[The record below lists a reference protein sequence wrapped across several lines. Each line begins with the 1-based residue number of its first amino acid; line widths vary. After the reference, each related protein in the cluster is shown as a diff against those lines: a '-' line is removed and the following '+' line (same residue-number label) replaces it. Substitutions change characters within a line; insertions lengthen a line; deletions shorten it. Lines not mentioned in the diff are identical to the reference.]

1 MFTWY
6 YMRDYKIL
14 EGFIMK
20 TNLVN
25 ETKERKSFK
34 EVVKESKWKILAGTT
49 TVVSVVAIGVTA
61 VALKDNTTMFEILS
75 EGVLQDAITTTNNK
89 INGRKQQLR
98 ILEDLIKRNP
108 NDDGLIK
115 KSLKIKGELDVLFKR
130 LSKYTKKLYLY
141 EIEDVT
147 D

>member
-1 MFTWY
+1 
-6 YMRDYKIL
+6 
-14 EGFIMK
+14 MK
-20 TNLVN
+20 TNQVN

-49 TVVSVVAIGVTA
+49 TVVSVVAVGVA
-61 VALKDNTTMFEILS
+61 VVALKDNRSMFEILS

-89 INGRKQQLR
+89 INGIKQQLR
-98 ILEDLIKRNP
+98 VLKDLIKQNP

-115 KSLKIKGELDVLFKR
+115 KSLKIEGELEVLFKR
-130 LSKYTKKLYLY
+130 LNKYTKKLHLY
-141 EIEDVT
+141 EIKDII

>member
-1 MFTWY
+1 
-6 YMRDYKIL
+6 
-14 EGFIMK
+14 MK
-20 TNLVN
+20 TNQVN

-49 TVVSVVAIGVTA
+49 TVVSVVAVGVA
-61 VALKDNTTMFEILS
+61 VVALKDNRSMFEILS

-98 ILEDLIKRNP
+98 VLKDLIKQNP

-115 KSLKIKGELDVLFKR
+115 KSLKIEGELEVLFKR
-130 LSKYTKKLYLY
+130 LNKYTKKLHLY
-141 EIEDVT
+141 EIKDII

>member
-1 MFTWY
+1 
-6 YMRDYKIL
+6 
-14 EGFIMK
+14 MK
-20 TNLVN
+20 TNQVN

-49 TVVSVVAIGVTA
+49 TVVSVVAIGVTV
-61 VALKDNTTMFEILS
+61 VALKDNKTMFEILS

-115 KSLKIKGELDVLFKR
+115 KSLKIKGELDVLFER
-130 LSKYTKKLYLY
+130 LNKYTKKLHLY
-141 EIEDVT
+141 EIKDII

>member
-1 MFTWY
+1 
-6 YMRDYKIL
+6 
-14 EGFIMK
+14 MK
-20 TNLVN
+20 TNQVN

-49 TVVSVVAIGVTA
+49 TVVSVVAIGVTV
-61 VALKDNTTMFEILS
+61 VALKDNTTMFELLS

>member
-1 MFTWY
+1 
-6 YMRDYKIL
+6 
-14 EGFIMK
+14 MK
-20 TNLVN
+20 TNQVN

-49 TVVSVVAIGVTA
+49 TVVSVVAVGVA
-61 VALKDNTTMFEILS
+61 VVALKDNRSMFEILS

-130 LSKYTKKLYLY
+130 LSKYTNKLYLY

>member
-1 MFTWY
+1 
-6 YMRDYKIL
+6 
-14 EGFIMK
+14 MK
-20 TNLVN
+20 TNQVN

-49 TVVSVVAIGVTA
+49 TVVSVVAIGVTV
-61 VALKDNTTMFEILS
+61 VALKDNKTMFEILS

-98 ILEDLIKRNP
+98 ILEDLINRNP
-108 NDDGLIK
+108 NDEGLIK
-115 KSLKIKGELDVLFKR
+115 KSLKIKGELEVLFKR
-130 LSKYTKKLYLY
+130 LNKYTKKLYLY
-141 EIEDVT
+141 EIEDIT

>member
-1 MFTWY
+1 
-6 YMRDYKIL
+6 
-14 EGFIMK
+14 MK
-20 TNLVN
+20 TNQVN
-25 ETKERKSFK
+25 ETKERKSFM

-49 TVVSVVAIGVTA
+49 TVVSVVAIGVTV

>member
-1 MFTWY
+1 
-6 YMRDYKIL
+6 
-14 EGFIMK
+14 MK
-20 TNLVN
+20 TNQVN

-49 TVVSVVAIGVTA
+49 TVVSVVAVGVA
-61 VALKDNTTMFEILS
+61 VVALKDNTTMFEILS

-98 ILEDLIKRNP
+98 VLKDLIKQNP

-115 KSLKIKGELDVLFKR
+115 KSLKIEGELEVLFKR
-130 LSKYTKKLYLY
+130 LNKYTKKLHLY
-141 EIEDVT
+141 EIKDII

>member
-1 MFTWY
+1 
-6 YMRDYKIL
+6 
-14 EGFIMK
+14 MK
-20 TNLVN
+20 TNRVN

-49 TVVSVVAIGVTA
+49 TVVSVVAIGVTV

>member
-1 MFTWY
+1 
-6 YMRDYKIL
+6 
-14 EGFIMK
+14 MK
-20 TNLVN
+20 TNQLN

-61 VALKDNTTMFEILS
+61 VALKDNRTMFEILS

>member
-1 MFTWY
+1 
-6 YMRDYKIL
+6 
-14 EGFIMK
+14 MK
-20 TNLVN
+20 TNQVN

-49 TVVSVVAIGVTA
+49 TVVSVVAVGVA
-61 VALKDNTTMFEILS
+61 VVALKDNTTMFEILS

>member
-1 MFTWY
+1 
-6 YMRDYKIL
+6 
-14 EGFIMK
+14 MK
-20 TNLVN
+20 TNQVN

-49 TVVSVVAIGVTA
+49 TVVSVVAIGVTV

>member
-1 MFTWY
+1 
-6 YMRDYKIL
+6 
-14 EGFIMK
+14 MK
-20 TNLVN
+20 TNQVN

-49 TVVSVVAIGVTA
+49 TVVSVVAIGVTV
-61 VALKDNTTMFEILS
+61 VALKDNKTMFEILS

-108 NDDGLIK
+108 NNDEPIK
-115 KSLKIKGELDVLFKR
+115 KSLKIKGELDVLFER
-130 LSKYTKKLYLY
+130 LNKYTKKLYLY
-141 EIEDVT
+141 EIKDVI

>member
-1 MFTWY
+1 
-6 YMRDYKIL
+6 
-14 EGFIMK
+14 MK
-20 TNLVN
+20 TNQVN

-141 EIEDVT
+141 KIEDVT

>member
-1 MFTWY
+1 
-6 YMRDYKIL
+6 
-14 EGFIMK
+14 MK
-20 TNLVN
+20 TNQVN

-49 TVVSVVAIGVTA
+49 TVVSVVAIGVTV
-61 VALKDNTTMFEILS
+61 VALKDNKTMFEILS

-98 ILEDLIKRNP
+98 MLEDLIKRNP
-108 NDDGLIK
+108 NNDEPIK
-115 KSLKIKGELDVLFKR
+115 KSLKIKGELDVLFER
-130 LSKYTKKLYLY
+130 LNKYTKKLYLY
-141 EIEDVT
+141 EIKDVI

>member
-1 MFTWY
+1 
-6 YMRDYKIL
+6 
-14 EGFIMK
+14 MK
-20 TNLVN
+20 TNQVN

-49 TVVSVVAIGVTA
+49 TVVSVVAIGVTV
-61 VALKDNTTMFEILS
+61 VALKDNRTMFEILS

>member
-1 MFTWY
+1 
-6 YMRDYKIL
+6 
-14 EGFIMK
+14 MK
-20 TNLVN
+20 TNQVN

-49 TVVSVVAIGVTA
+49 TVVSVVAIGVTV
-61 VALKDNTTMFEILS
+61 VALKDNRTMFEILS
-75 EGVLQDAITTTNNK
+75 EGALQDAITTTNNK

>member
-1 MFTWY
+1 
-6 YMRDYKIL
+6 MRKLKYL
-14 EGFIMK
+14 EGFNMK
-20 TNLVN
+20 TNQVN

-141 EIEDVT
+141 KIEDVT

>member
-1 MFTWY
+1 
-6 YMRDYKIL
+6 
-14 EGFIMK
+14 MK
-20 TNLVN
+20 TNQVN

-49 TVVSVVAIGVTA
+49 TVVSVVAIGVTV

-130 LSKYTKKLYLY
+130 LSKYTNKLYLY

>member
-1 MFTWY
+1 
-6 YMRDYKIL
+6 
-14 EGFIMK
+14 MK
-20 TNLVN
+20 TNQVN

-61 VALKDNTTMFEILS
+61 VALKDNRTMFEILS

>member
-1 MFTWY
+1 
-6 YMRDYKIL
+6 
-14 EGFIMK
+14 MK
-20 TNLVN
+20 TNQVN

-49 TVVSVVAIGVTA
+49 TVVSVVAIGVTV
-61 VALKDNTTMFEILS
+61 VALKDNKTMFEILS

-108 NDDGLIK
+108 NNDEPIK
-115 KSLKIKGELDVLFKR
+115 KSLKIKGELDVLFER
-130 LSKYTKKLYLY
+130 LNKYTKKLHLY
-141 EIEDVT
+141 EIKDII

>member
-1 MFTWY
+1 
-6 YMRDYKIL
+6 
-14 EGFIMK
+14 MK

-34 EVVKESKWKILAGTT
+34 EVVKESKCKILAGTT
-49 TVVSVVAIGVTA
+49 TVVSVVAIGVTV
-61 VALKDNTTMFEILS
+61 VALKDNKTMFEILS

-98 ILEDLIKRNP
+98 MLEDLIKRNP
-108 NDDGLIK
+108 NNDEPIK
-115 KSLKIKGELDVLFKR
+115 KSLKIKGELDVLFER
-130 LSKYTKKLYLY
+130 LNKYTKKLYLY
-141 EIEDVT
+141 EIKDVI

>member
-1 MFTWY
+1 
-6 YMRDYKIL
+6 
-14 EGFIMK
+14 MK
-20 TNLVN
+20 TNQVN

-49 TVVSVVAIGVTA
+49 TVVSVVAVGVA
-61 VALKDNTTMFEILS
+61 VVALKDNRSMFEILS

-98 ILEDLIKRNP
+98 MLKDLIKQNP

-115 KSLKIKGELDVLFKR
+115 KSLKIEGELEALFKR
-130 LSKYTKKLYLY
+130 LNKYTKKLHLY
-141 EIEDVT
+141 EIKDII

>member
-1 MFTWY
+1 
-6 YMRDYKIL
+6 
-14 EGFIMK
+14 MK
-20 TNLVN
+20 TNRVN

-130 LSKYTKKLYLY
+130 LSKYTKKLYLNK
-141 EIEDVT
+141 IEDVT

>member
-1 MFTWY
+1 
-6 YMRDYKIL
+6 
-14 EGFIMK
+14 MK
-20 TNLVN
+20 TNQVN

-61 VALKDNTTMFEILS
+61 VALKDNRTMFEILS

-130 LSKYTKKLYLY
+130 LSKYTNKLYLY